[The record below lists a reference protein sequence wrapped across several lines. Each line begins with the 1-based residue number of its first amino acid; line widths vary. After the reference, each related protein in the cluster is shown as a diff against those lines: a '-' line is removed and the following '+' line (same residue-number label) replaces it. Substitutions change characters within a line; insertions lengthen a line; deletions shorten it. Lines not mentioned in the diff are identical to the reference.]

1 MRLFTGRAC
10 FTWINPSVR
19 LDKYQLGPA
28 RSQSNPL
35 LCAGNGSQIPVE
47 WMKRKS
53 ASGSLPQDRSERT
66 GWKSRGPSPGVDAGQ
81 GSLGEADG
89 IIIHILSVLFI
100 SSTVSCFS
108 SSCWEKRRDPYFWA
122 GQITLSPL
130 GDAAAFNI
138 VCVCVCLHSVCVSVT
153 VCFLSGV
160 RSMDKGISC
169 GNNNWPQHAHSKPS
183 NQVNEFI
190 SFPTRDLDARQTSI
204 RM

>member
-1 MRLFTGRAC
+1 MACWVMKCWSSVMRLFTGRAC
-10 FTWINPSVR
+10 FTWINPSVW

-35 LCAGNGSQIPVE
+35 LRSGNGSQIPVE

-53 ASGSLPQDRSERT
+53 ASGSQPLDLSERR
-66 GWKSRGPSPGVDAGQ
+66 GWKSCGPSFGVDVGQ
-81 GSLGEADG
+81 GSLGETDG

-108 SSCWEKRRDPYFWA
+108 SSCWEKWRDPYFWA

-138 VCVCVCLHSVCVSVT
+138 AYVCLHI
-153 VCFLSGV
+153 VCFMCQCVWGRGPGWIPGFPV
-160 RSMDKGISC
+160 EIIIDHYMH
-169 GNNNWPQHAHSKPS
+169 NN
-183 NQVNEFI
+183 
-190 SFPTRDLDARQTSI
+190 L
-204 RM
+204 